1 MRCSSSSSVLSV
13 VAIATLA
20 NGCCLDYW
28 GEVEELGDLT
38 DLRLDD
44 VASEHVIVAVG
55 VSGTL
60 IYDGQ
65 PVDLDIDADLIAVAQ
80 GGWGGDRVAVVGTG
94 GTLIAKRNA
103 DMPWMVVSTPTSID
117 LVGVAVTRSS
127 FSAPTLLAVGDG
139 VVIAH
144 DLTQPSASL
153 VTRSDGRPWGSLNA
167 AFTVDYQRMILVGD
181 DGIAWSSEAWM
192 DEGVALETG
201 VDEDLLTGGFHFD
214 DKHVWLLG
222 EDGVAIY
229 EDSAGEWIRVEVD
242 TDADFIDFA
251 VGAALTSD
259 GEIWDPATNRL
270 IAEVPWARGL
280 GQSAED
286 VANGIEDPEVYIV
299 GDNGRIAM
307 LDGC

>member
-1 MRCSSSSSVLSV
+1 MRCTSSSFVFFV

-44 VASEHVIVAVG
+44 VVGEGPIVAVG

-65 PVDLDIDADLIAVAQ
+65 PVALDIDADLVAVTQA
-80 GGWGGDRVAVVGTG
+80 GWGGDRVAIVGEG
-94 GTLIAKRNA
+94 GTLITRRS
-103 DMPWMVVSTPTSID
+103 DESPWMVVSTPTSLD
-117 LVGVAVTRSS
+117 LVGVALNKSS
-127 FSAPTLLAVGDG
+127 FIDPRVLAVGDN
-139 VVIAH
+139 VVVAH
-144 DLTQPSASL
+144 DMEQPSAWL
-153 VTRSDGRPWGSLNA
+153 VTRTDDRPWGSLNTA
-167 AFTVDYQRMILVGD
+167 ITVDYSRMIVAGD
-181 DGIAWSSEAWM
+181 DGIAWSFEGSSEYA
-192 DEGVALETG
+192 VALETG
-201 VDEDLLTGGFHFD
+201 VDEDLLTGGYHYD
-214 DKHVWLLG
+214 DEHVWLLG
-222 EDGVAIY
+222 EGGVAIY

-251 VGAALTSD
+251 VGAALTAD

-286 VANGIEDPEVYIV
+286 LANGIEDPEVYIV
-299 GDNGRIAM
+299 GDNGRMAM